1 MDAWRKC
8 PTKLGPRCLWR
19 GSLPGCAGPLGPQR
33 RVLQSWDLGLWRVDP
48 ACLGDGP
55 LGAQRRDPHRAG
67 TYTSEEWS
75 LPGCAGLGT
84 QVVSP

>member
-1 MDAWRKC
+1 M
-8 PTKLGPRCLWR
+8 KLGPRCLWR
-19 GSLPGCAGPLGPQR
+19 GSLPGRAGPLGAQR

-55 LGAQRRDPHRAG
+55 
-67 TYTSEEWS
+67 SEEWS

-84 QVVSP
+84 QVVSMKLRLRPLRSKH